1 MIVSFSRIMWLREV
15 PKLDNDKAGREF
27 TESYQHHIWF
37 KGIGSYP
44 YTHTRKKRRCVSM
57 KIILI
62 FLFISIGMAL
72 INYGIDLLLVNDT
85 KVATTNL
92 FNPFW
97 VMKPFEYLLLIL
109 LILLAIAVLIIRAI
123 KNRNKA

>member
-1 MIVSFSRIMWLREV
+1 
-15 PKLDNDKAGREF
+15 
-27 TESYQHHIWF
+27 
-37 KGIGSYP
+37 
-44 YTHTRKKRRCVSM
+44 M